1 MVNQLIKIAHI
12 ISSRPDNLYGGDV
25 VVLNIARHLNQDEF
39 KPYILSFKESRL
51 QGEPLVLKR
60 AREMGIEALPIVSM
74 GKFDF
79 RIIGRLSDFIETND
93 IDIIHSHGY
102 KADFFVSRL
111 KNDNLKKIATL
122 HGWWPGASLKLKV
135 YNFIDIRSLSK
146 FDEIIAVSDEIRQKL
161 SAAKL
166 SEKITVINNGV
177 DIQKIDRAQHIK
189 LSKNKQSHI
198 VVMAGRLSREKG
210 HKYLFDAISKMDT
223 IKAIIIGKGP
233 LDSFLKSYV
242 KSSNLTDKVEFVDFK
257 ENALDY
263 IKSADIFVLPSVSEG
278 LPLSLLEAMALE
290 KVVIATAIGGIPGI
304 IKDKYNGLLIRPKN
318 HQDIIKA
325 LEFIMSNKAQAEA
338 IAANARKTVEDNYS
352 VVKMVSN
359 YQELYKGI
367 LHEK

>member
-1 MVNQLIKIAHI
+1 
-12 ISSRPDNLYGGDV
+12 
-25 VVLNIARHLNQDEF
+25 
-39 KPYILSFKESRL
+39 
-51 QGEPLVLKR
+51 
-60 AREMGIEALPIVSM
+60 
-74 GKFDF
+74 
-79 RIIGRLSDFIETND
+79 
-93 IDIIHSHGY
+93 
-102 KADFFVSRL
+102 
-111 KNDNLKKIATL
+111 
-122 HGWWPGASLKLKV
+122 
-135 YNFIDIRSLSK
+135 
-146 FDEIIAVSDEIRQKL
+146 
-161 SAAKL
+161 
-166 SEKITVINNGV
+166 
-177 DIQKIDRAQHIK
+177 
-189 LSKNKQSHI
+189 
-198 VVMAGRLSREKG
+198 MAGRLSREKG

-263 IKSADIFVLPSVSEG
+263 IKSADTFILPSVSEG